1 MFYKCQKISYYN
13 IMIAQSKTRR
23 VKTPSSK
30 IRDKFEQVTKPVQS
44 ELPMPKL
51 VRHELEPIVMEEPS
65 PVKAKKNNAWITHV
79 KSIAGSKGIKFR
91 DALRDP
97 ETKAT
102 YKK

>member
-1 MFYKCQKISYYN
+1 
-13 IMIAQSKTRR
+13 MIAQSRQRR
-23 VKTPSSK
+23 PKKPIDT
-30 IRDKFEQVTKPVQS
+30 IRDKYENITKPSQS
-44 ELPMPKL
+44 EFPTPVLMHSEIPTEPTKITMP
-51 VRHELEPIVMEEPS
+51 EPAPE
-65 PVKAKKNNAWITHV
+65 VKSKKSNAWISHV

>member
-1 MFYKCQKISYYN
+1 MYS
-13 IMIAQSKTRR
+13 QSKPRR
-23 VKTPSSK
+23 TKTPIASV
-30 IRDKFEQVTKPVQS
+30 RDKFEEVHRPSQS
-44 ELPMPKL
+44 EMPPP
-51 VRHELEPIVMEEPS
+51 VVIRSEPPSPQPIVETA

-79 KSIAGSKGIKFR
+79 KSLAESKGIKFR